1 MSTPE
6 KKLNPNASTFTFNPG
21 ASVFT
26 PSFSP
31 QPSPQ
36 NGARPSPAMKPS
48 PALLATTTAPEF
60 VPGVLSLGPAFTPNS
75 TQEGAKQG
83 GEEAGKKPTENGAQP
98 SPSKALEAKRP
109 AALTVADP
117 SSAPADAEAP
127 AEVKEIRIAGKL
139 KVEVKGK
146 RYSLRVMRLLQHDQ
160 KWTEMEPLPGLTA
173 QIEEFKKLLEQSPE
187 LDPAKDMP
195 DRKQADGGRGTPRAG
210 GPGTPKGRGK
220 KNAKDEPLRDKTGK
234 IIEIK
239 ALEISESRWKPTK
252 PTDDEEKVY
261 KAVKGVLNKLTLE
274 KFDKLYQELLV
285 IGIKYADMCIYDF
298 HPSYICVL

>member
-21 ASVFT
+21 ASAFV

-36 NGARPSPAMKPS
+36 NEARPSPALKPS

-60 VPGVLSLGPAFTPNS
+60 VPGNLNLGSAAFSLGS

-83 GEEAGKKPTENGAQP
+83 GEEVGKKPIDNGAAQ
-98 SPSKALEAKRP
+98 SPTKALEAKRP
-109 AALTVADP
+109 AGLSIADP
-117 SSAPADAEAP
+117 SSAPAEAETP
-127 AEVKEIRIAGKL
+127 TPVKEIRIAGKV
-139 KVEVKGK
+139 KVEVKGN

-160 KWTEMEPLPGLTA
+160 KWIEMEPCTELTA
-173 QIEEFKKLLEQSPE
+173 QIEEFKKLLEQSSE

-195 DRKQADGGRGTPRAG
+195 DRKQAEGGRGTPRAG

-220 KNAKDEPLRDKTGK
+220 KNAKDEPLRDKNGK

-252 PTDDEEKVY
+252 PTDEEEKVY
-261 KAVKGVLNKLTLE
+261 KALKGVLNKLTLE
-274 KFDKLYQELLV
+274 KFDKLYQEILV
-285 IGIKYADMCIYDF
+285 IGIK
-298 HPSYICVL
+298 